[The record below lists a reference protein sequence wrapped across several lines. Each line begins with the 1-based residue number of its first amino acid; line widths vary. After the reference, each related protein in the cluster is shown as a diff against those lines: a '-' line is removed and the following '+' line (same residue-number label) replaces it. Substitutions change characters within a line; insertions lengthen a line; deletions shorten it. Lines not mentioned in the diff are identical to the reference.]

1 MWDKVPLKLKIHN
14 YYIVFEKRYETG
26 ILYKVLVTIIAVIA
40 SFIIAGLIFL
50 MLGFSP
56 LEIYKMIINTF
67 TSVGLMH
74 ETLLRSTP
82 IILAALGL
90 SIAFKMNFWNIGAEG
105 QLYMGAFAATGVVL
119 LHVYYGMISPD
130 LLLLVMLLASFIAG
144 SAWCLFPAFL
154 KTRLGA
160 NEIITTL
167 MMNYIAI
174 LFVNYLIFGP
184 WRDPQGYGFP
194 FSVNFPPYAR
204 PSLPF
209 MSVGTL
215 MLTWSLVTASLVF
228 SMLKYTIPGFEI
240 RVVGQNLEAAKYA
253 GMNIS
258 STIMLGSLLS
268 GGLSG
273 IAGMVTVTTLIG
285 RLTPDVSPG
294 YGYMAIIVAY
304 LAGLNPLLIIPAG
317 ILFGGLLTAGDA
329 MQYALSMPKTG
340 AQILQALIFLFTLL
354 GEFVKRYGVT
364 VVRSG
369 GKDGRS

>member
-1 MWDKVPLKLKIHN
+1 MSIKIKLYK
-14 YYIVFEKRYETG
+14 YYLVIEKRYEAS
-26 ILYKVLVTIIAVIA
+26 IFYNVLITLIAVAA
-40 SFIIAGLIFL
+40 SFIIAGLIFEI
-50 MLGFSP
+50 LGFSSIQ
-56 LEIYKMIINTF
+56 IYGMIVNTF
-67 TSVGLMH
+67 TSLGLMH

-82 IILAALGL
+82 LILAALGL
-90 SIAFKMNFWNIGAEG
+90 SIAFRMNFWNIGAEG
-105 QLYMGAFAATGVVL
+105 QLYMGAFATTGVVL
-119 LHVYYGMISPD
+119 LHVYYGLIHPEF
-130 LLLLVMLLASFIAG
+130 LLLVMLIVSFIVG

-154 KTRLGA
+154 KTKLGA

-174 LFVNYLIFGP
+174 LFVNYLIYGP

-194 FSVNFPPYAR
+194 LSVNFPAYAR

-209 MSVGTL
+209 MSRGML
-215 MLTWSLVTASLVF
+215 MLLWSLITASLVF
-228 SMLKYTIPGFEI
+228 FMFRYTLPGFEI
-240 RVVGQNLEAAKYA
+240 RIVGRNPEAAKYA
-253 GMNIS
+253 GLNVS
-258 STIMLGSLLS
+258 STIMLGSFLS

-273 IAGMVTVTTLIG
+273 IAGMITVTTLIG

-340 AQILQALIFLFTLL
+340 AQVLQALIFLFTLL
-354 GEFVKRYGVT
+354 GEFVRRYGISI
-364 VVRSG
+364 VRSV
-369 GKDGRS
+369 DSNGRS

>member
-1 MWDKVPLKLKIHN
+1 VPIKLKIHN
-14 YYIVFEKRYETG
+14 YYIVFEKRYETS
-26 ILYKVLVTIIAVIA
+26 ILYKVLVTITAVIA
-40 SFIIAGLIFL
+40 SFIIAGLIFM

-56 LEIYKMIINTF
+56 LQIYGMIINTF

-105 QLYMGAFAATGVVL
+105 QLYMGAFAATGIVL
-119 LHVYYGMISPD
+119 LHVYYGLISPD
-130 LLLLVMLLASFIAG
+130 LLLPVMLLASFTAG

-209 MSVGTL
+209 MSVGMF
-215 MLTWSLVTASLVF
+215 MLTWSIITASLVF
-228 SMLKYTIPGFEI
+228 SMLKYTMPGFEI
-240 RVVGQNLEAAKYA
+240 RVVGQNLDAAKFA
-253 GMNIS
+253 GINIS
-258 STIMLGSLLS
+258 STIMLGCLLS

-273 IAGMVTVTTLIG
+273 IAGMVTVSTLIG

-354 GEFVKRYGVT
+354 GEFVKRYGIS

-369 GKDGRS
+369 SNDGGR

>member
-1 MWDKVPLKLKIHN
+1 MSFKIKISR
-14 YYIVFEKRYETG
+14 YYIVFEKRYDTP
-26 ILYKVLVTIIAVIA
+26 ILYKILVTLFAVVA

-50 MLGFSP
+50 ILGFSP
-56 LEIYKMIINTF
+56 IHIYGMIINTF
-67 TSVGLMH
+67 TSLGLMH

-105 QLYMGAFAATGVVL
+105 QLYMGAFAATGIVL
-119 LHVYYGMISPD
+119 LHVYYGYIHPD
-130 LLLLVMLLASFIAG
+130 LLLLVMLLASFCAG

-194 FSVNFPPYAR
+194 FSVNFPSYAR

-209 MSVGTL
+209 MSVGLL
-215 MLTWSLVTASLVF
+215 MFIWSLITSSLVF
-228 SMLKYTIPGFEI
+228 SMLKFTLLGFEI
-240 RVVGQNLEAAKYA
+240 RIVGQNIEAAKYA
-253 GMNIS
+253 GVNIS
-258 STIMLGSLLS
+258 STVLLGSFLS

-273 IAGMVTVTTLIG
+273 VAGMITVATLIG

-304 LAGLNPLLIIPAG
+304 LAGLNPLLIIPSG

-354 GEFVKRYGVT
+354 GEFVKRYSISI
-364 VVRSG
+364 VRSSGRDG
-369 GKDGRS
+369 GR